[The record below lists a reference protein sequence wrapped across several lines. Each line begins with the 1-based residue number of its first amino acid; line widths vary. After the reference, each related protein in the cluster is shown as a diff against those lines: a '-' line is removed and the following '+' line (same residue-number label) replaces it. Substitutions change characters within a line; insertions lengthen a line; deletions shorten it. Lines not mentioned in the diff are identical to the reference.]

1 MGGKVFGGL
10 LAVLGGLLALW
21 LVATVVGFLVKALLW
36 VVVAGLVLAG
46 GAAVVGYLKSGG
58 NHKQLKQ

>member
-21 LVATVVGFLVKALLW
+21 LVMTVVGFVLKALLW
-36 VVVAGLVLAG
+36 VVVAGLLVAG
-46 GAAVVGYLKSGG
+46 GTAVVSYLKSG
-58 NHKQLKQ
+58 NDKQLKQ

>member
-21 LVATVVGFLVKALLW
+21 LVMTVVGFVLKALLW
-36 VVVAGLVLAG
+36 VVVAGLLVAG
-46 GAAVVGYLKSGG
+46 GTAVVPPRVARR
-58 NHKQLKQ
+58 

>member
-21 LVATVVGFLVKALLW
+21 LVMTVVGFVLKALLW
-36 VVVAGLVLAG
+36 VVVAGLLVAG
-46 GAAVVGYLKSGG
+46 GTAVVSYLKSG
-58 NHKQLKQ
+58 NNKRLKQ

>member
-21 LVATVVGFLVKALLW
+21 LVMTVVGFVLKALLW
-36 VVVAGLVLAG
+36 VVVAGLLVAG
-46 GAAVVGYLKSGG
+46 GTAVVGYLKSG
-58 NHKQLKQ
+58 NNKQLKQ

>member
-21 LVATVVGFLVKALLW
+21 LVMTVVGFVLKALLW

-46 GAAVVGYLKSGG
+46 GAAVVGYLKSG